1 MAKTKNPLVAL
12 AASGRI
18 GPLAIATNTTHASI
32 TKRAPHP
39 PDLRSLA
46 QLSWRTMFQKAVAL
60 WHSLSPTE
68 KLSWERQATPLHMT
82 GFSYFVSQALK
93 PNPGIYL
100 PLAGGIMTGP
110 IDMGGNHLTTL
121 PAPSSP
127 DHAAR
132 YQDLTDHAAL
142 STTIHSLKGP
152 AYFQAYNSSP
162 QTINFATTTKLAF
175 NSTTYNYGSYWDTTN
190 YQFKPLIPA
199 LYFISARCRL
209 ATISPGQYAQLYAYL
224 NGNLLA
230 ILHAPY
236 AGTTGAI
243 HLIGNLIQYFN
254 GTTDYLDFRVI
265 HSHSPSMDT
274 TSTYLATSA
283 LAHLISQT

>member
-1 MAKTKNPLVAL
+1 MAKTKNPLTAL

-18 GPLAIATNTTHASI
+18 GPLAIATTTTNASI

-39 PDLRSLA
+39 PDPRTLA

-60 WHSLSPTE
+60 WHSLSPSE

-82 GFSYFVSQALK
+82 GFAYFVSQALK

-100 PLAGGIMTGP
+100 PLAGGTMTGP
-110 IDMGGNHLTTL
+110 INMASNNLTNL

-127 DHAAR
+127 DHPAR
-132 YQDLTDHAAL
+132 SLDLTDHAAL
-142 STTIHSLKGP
+142 SSTIHSLKGP
-152 AYFQAYNSSP
+152 VYFQAHNSAP
-162 QTINFATTTKLAF
+162 QTINFATTTKLTF

-190 YQFKPLIPA
+190 NQFKPLISG
-199 LYFISARCRL
+199 LYFLTARCRL
-209 ATISPGQYAQLYAYL
+209 ATITAGQYAQLYAYFNNTL
-224 NGNLLA
+224 TA

-243 HLIGNLIQYFN
+243 HLIGNIIQYFN

-283 LAHLISQT
+283 LGYLIAQT